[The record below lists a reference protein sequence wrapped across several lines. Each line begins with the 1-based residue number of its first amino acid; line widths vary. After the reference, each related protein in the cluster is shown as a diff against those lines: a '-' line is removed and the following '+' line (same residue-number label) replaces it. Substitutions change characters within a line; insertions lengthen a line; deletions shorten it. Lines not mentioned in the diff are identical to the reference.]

1 MYKIT
6 MMSVLLL
13 GISFCSYAQ
22 DNKYYNL
29 DSIKVTASRVM
40 YSYSNF
46 SKGKTVALHLPKV
59 SVNKTIFSEYCYIV
73 TPLYNSYSQPIKL
86 SSLSSKLHSFDSAEL
101 EVKLIVYQKAEN
113 NGQDVIHVL
122 HIDPAMISNRI
133 IDLDVG
139 PYNIKLQPGRYY
151 IGYSFNNKADKL
163 IKYKMLQHKED
174 KANLLYIDGDTT
186 SIEQNVFQ
194 DAFFFKLEYYKV
206 L

>member
-1 MYKIT
+1 
-6 MMSVLLL
+6 MMSILLL
-13 GISFCSYAQ
+13 GITTFRSYAQ

-29 DSIKVTASRVM
+29 DSVTVTASRVM

-46 SKGKTVALHLPKV
+46 SKGKTVAFHLPKV
-59 SVNKTIFSEYCYIV
+59 SVNKTFFSEHCYIV

-133 IDLDVG
+133 IDLDLAS
-139 PYNIKLQPGRYY
+139 YNIKLQPGRYY
-151 IGYSFNNKADKL
+151 IGYSFNNKADKP
-163 IKYKMLQHKED
+163 IKYKMLQHNED

-186 SIEQNVFQ
+186 SIKQNVFQ